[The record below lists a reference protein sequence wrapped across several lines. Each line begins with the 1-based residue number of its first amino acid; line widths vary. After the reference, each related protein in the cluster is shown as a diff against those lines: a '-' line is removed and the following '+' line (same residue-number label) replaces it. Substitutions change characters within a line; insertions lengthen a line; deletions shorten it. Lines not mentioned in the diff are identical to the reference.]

1 MNKGYQNFKK
11 RAGQLAIALTLA
23 GTTAIGANA
32 ATVTGVTKANVNM
45 RSGAGTKYKVV
56 KVVKANKTVTI
67 LGQKGSWYKVKY
79 NGKTGYISKS
89 YVIKKNYT
97 VKKYSGKYKTKVALT
112 VRKGPG
118 TNYVKAGTL
127 KKGTVVTVKGKTSN
141 GWLQITYKGAT
152 RYISGSS
159 KYVAKYTAPV
169 KNNAPVI
176 NVEDT
181 YTLTKGE
188 DFEYAMLNATA
199 TDKED
204 GDIALTDDNFSGQ
217 VNVNKVGEYSV
228 KITVT
233 DKGGKTATKTVKVVV
248 KDVDIKDDKAPVI
261 AVGVKTPYQVT
272 QNKPF
277 KPSDLNATAFDKE
290 ESRTVE
296 ITYSYKDEDGKAVD
310 RINTSKLGEYTVT
323 LTAKDKA
330 GNTATKTVKVQV
342 VRNIQPTISCNYNN
356 TDKPYYVG
364 INEKFDVSDLG
375 ATANDTEDGP
385 LVVDST
391 IYALSNGT
399 RHYEVGQIDTSKA
412 GEYEVVLTAKD
423 TDGGSVSK
431 SVIVKVG
438 DKLDGANLTLNNDST
453 YTVEQGDKLDTSDA
467 GLVSLFKAKAVDANG
482 KDITSKIVVLYNQNI
497 DLNKPNENGYPIK
510 FQVTASGKA
519 YVQDAKVVVN
529 PNNAPIIQ
537 FGNSEVVERPDGN
550 YDYVMKHNATFDYSL
565 LKASAYDVRNVPNGA
580 RTEITPSL
588 SLAPNTSV
596 ENGQFTVVVK
606 ATDSKGLVKTVNVY
620 VKVRSYTDNQAAPVI
635 SYASTNKEV
644 KDGDVYEVKF
654 DDSRLNGTKE
664 EQQDVLKNMLGLK
677 ATDLQDGK
685 EQNLTSK
692 ITYSLDRAI
701 NNQAV
706 GNTYKLTVTVTDNG
720 DSDGQNPKT
729 TTRTITIKV
738 VE

>member
-56 KVVKANKTVTI
+56 KVVKADKTVTI

-141 GWLQITYKGAT
+141 GWLQISYKGAT

-188 DFEYAMLNATA
+188 DFEYAMLDATA

-204 GDIALTDDNFSGQ
+204 GDLTDKIDFSGK
-217 VNVNKVGEYSV
+217 VNVNKVGEYKV
-228 KITVT
+228 TLTVT

-277 KPSDLNATAFDKE
+277 KPSDLKATAFDKE
-290 ESRTVE
+290 ESKTVE
-296 ITYSYKDEDGKAVD
+296 IAYSYKDEDGKAID
-310 RINTSKLGEYTVT
+310 RIDTSKLGEYTVI

-330 GNTATKTVKVQV
+330 ENTATKTVKVQV
-342 VRNIQPTISCNYNN
+342 VRNIQPTINCAY
-356 TDKPYYVG
+356 TTYYVG

-482 KDITSKIVVLYNQNI
+482 KDITSKIVVLYNQDI
-497 DLNKPNENGYPIK
+497 DLNKPNESGYKIK

-519 YVQDAKVVVN
+519 YVKDAKVVVN
-529 PNNAPIIQ
+529 PNNEPKIE

-664 EQQDVLKNMLGLK
+664 EQQDVLKNMIGLK
-677 ATDLQDGK
+677 ATDLKDGK

-706 GNTYKLTVTVTDNG
+706 GNTYKLTVTVTDDG
-720 DSDGQNPKT
+720 DSDGGNKIT

>member
-1 MNKGYQNFKK
+1 MLATAAIMPMADVTNSYADEMRITPTRVNF
-11 RAGQLAIALTLA
+11 
-23 GTTAIGANA
+23 
-32 ATVTGVTKANVNM
+32 
-45 RSGAGTKYKVV
+45 
-56 KVVKANKTVTI
+56 
-67 LGQKGSWYKVKY
+67 
-79 NGKTGYISKS
+79 
-89 YVIKKNYT
+89 
-97 VKKYSGKYKTKVALT
+97 
-112 VRKGPG
+112 RKGPG

-141 GWLQITYKGAT
+141 GWLQISYKGAT

-204 GDIALTDDNFSGQ
+204 GDLTDKIVFSGQ
-217 VNVNKVGEYSV
+217 VGVNKVGEYKV
-228 KITVT
+228 TLTVT

-277 KPSDLNATAFDKE
+277 KPSDLKATAFDKE
-290 ESRTVE
+290 ESKTVE
-296 ITYSYKDEDGKAVD
+296 IAYSYKDEDGKAID
-310 RINTSKLGEYTVT
+310 RIDTSKLGEYTVI

-330 GNTATKTVKVQV
+330 GNKATKTVKVQV

-364 INEKFDVSDLG
+364 INEKFDVADLG
-375 ATANDTEDGP
+375 ATANDTEDGN
-385 LVVDST
+385 LRVDST

-519 YVQDAKVVVN
+519 YVKDAKVVVKK
-529 PNNAPIIQ
+529 NNAPVIQ
-537 FGNSEVVERPDGN
+537 FGNNEVKRIGSTN
-550 YDYVMKHNATFDYSL
+550 NFKYAMKQNATFDYSL
-565 LKASAYDVRNVPNGA
+565 LKAFAYDKNAVNGA
-580 RTEITPSL
+580 ITEITPSL

-596 ENGQFTVVVK
+596 KDGQFTVVVK

-620 VKVRSYTDNQAAPVI
+620 VKVRPYTDNQAAPVI

-644 KDGDVYEVKF
+644 KDGDVYNVRFESNLGDNKT
-654 DDSRLNGTKE
+654 DQETN
-664 EQQDVLKNMLGLK
+664 LKNMLGLK
-677 ATDLQDGK
+677 ATDSQDGD
-685 EQNLTSK
+685 LTSSISYK
-692 ITYSLDRAI
+692 LDRVIDTKAL
-701 NNQAV
+701 

-720 DSDGQNPKT
+720 DSDSQNPKT

>member
-127 KKGTVVTVKGKTSN
+127 KKGEVVTVKGKTSN

-176 NVEDT
+176 DVEDT

-188 DFEYAMLNATA
+188 DFEYAMLDATA

-204 GDIALTDDNFSGQ
+204 GDLTDKIDFSGK
-217 VNVNKVGEYSV
+217 VNVNKVGEYKV
-228 KITVT
+228 TLTVT

-482 KDITSKIVVLYNQNI
+482 KDITSKIVVLYNQDI
-497 DLNKPNENGYPIK
+497 DLNKPNESGYKIK

-519 YVQDAKVVVN
+519 YVKDAKVVVN
-529 PNNAPIIQ
+529 PNNEPKIE

-596 ENGQFTVVVK
+596 ENGEFTVVVK

-620 VKVRSYTDNQAAPVI
+620 VYVRPYTDNQAAPVI

-664 EQQDVLKNMLGLK
+664 EQQDVLKNMIGLK
-677 ATDLQDGK
+677 ATDLKDGK

-706 GNTYKLTVTVTDNG
+706 GNTYKLTVTVTDDG
-720 DSDGQNPKT
+720 DSDGGNKIT

>member
-56 KVVKANKTVTI
+56 KVVKADKTVTI

-141 GWLQITYKGAT
+141 GWLQISYKGAT

-204 GDIALTDDNFSGQ
+204 GDLTDKIVFSGQ
-217 VNVNKVGEYSV
+217 VGVNKVGEYKV
-228 KITVT
+228 TLTVT

-277 KPSDLNATAFDKE
+277 KPSDLKATAFDKE
-290 ESRTVE
+290 ESKTVE
-296 ITYSYKDEDGKAVD
+296 IAYSYKDEDGKAID
-310 RINTSKLGEYTVT
+310 RIDTSKLGEYTVI

-330 GNTATKTVKVQV
+330 ENTATKTVKVQV
-342 VRNIQPTISCNYNN
+342 VRNIQPTINCAY
-356 TDKPYYVG
+356 TTYYVG

-375 ATANDTEDGP
+375 ATANDTEDGN
-385 LVVDST
+385 LRVDST

-482 KDITSKIVVLYNQNI
+482 KDITSKIVVLYNQDI
-497 DLNKPNENGYPIK
+497 DLNKPNESGYKIK

-519 YVQDAKVVVN
+519 YVKDAKVVVN
-529 PNNAPIIQ
+529 PNNEPKIE

-664 EQQDVLKNMLGLK
+664 EQQDVLKNMIGLK
-677 ATDLQDGK
+677 ATDLKDGK

-706 GNTYKLTVTVTDNG
+706 GNTYKLTVTVTDKG

>member
-159 KYVAKYTAPV
+159 KYVVKYTAPV

-482 KDITSKIVVLYNQNI
+482 KDITSKIVVLYNQDI
-497 DLNKPNENGYPIK
+497 DLNKPNESGYKIK

-519 YVQDAKVVVN
+519 YVKDAKVVVN
-529 PNNAPIIQ
+529 PNNEPKIE

-664 EQQDVLKNMLGLK
+664 EQQDVLKNMIGLK
-677 ATDLQDGK
+677 ATDLKDGK

-706 GNTYKLTVTVTDNG
+706 GNTYKLIVTVTDDG
-720 DSDGQNPKT
+720 DSDGGNKIT

>member
-56 KVVKANKTVTI
+56 KVVKADKTVTI

-141 GWLQITYKGAT
+141 GWLQISYKGAT

-188 DFEYAMLNATA
+188 DFEYAMLDATA

-204 GDIALTDDNFSGQ
+204 GDLTDKIDFSGK
-217 VNVNKVGEYSV
+217 VNVNKVGEYKV
-228 KITVT
+228 TLTVT

-277 KPSDLNATAFDKE
+277 KPSDLKATAFDKE
-290 ESRTVE
+290 ESKTVE
-296 ITYSYKDEDGKAVD
+296 IAYSYKDEDGKAID
-310 RINTSKLGEYTVT
+310 RIDTSKLGEYTVI

-330 GNTATKTVKVQV
+330 ENTATKTVKVQV

-482 KDITSKIVVLYNQNI
+482 KDITSKIVVLYNQDI
-497 DLNKPNENGYPIK
+497 DLNKPNESGYKIK

-519 YVQDAKVVVN
+519 YVKDAKVVVN
-529 PNNAPIIQ
+529 PNNEPKIE

-706 GNTYKLTVTVTDNG
+706 GNTYKLTVTVTDDG
-720 DSDGQNPKT
+720 DSDGGNKIT

>member
-141 GWLQITYKGAT
+141 GWLQISYKGAT

-233 DKGGKTATKTVKVVV
+233 DKGGKTATKSVKVVVENVKTNNKPSIAVDSELYITQGDEYDNTMLKATAYDKEDGDLTDKIVYFGDTVNTNVAGTYKVKLSVTDANNNTVEKTVKVIVSRNSVPTIKTSLLENTLTITKGGRYDESMLKLTAYDKEDGDLTSKIQISGDKVDTTKLGTYDVVATVTDSKGIPAKLTIKVNVVKNIEPQITIGKSDRTMVIEQGDAINRESILEALKVKAINPEDNSDITNKIDIYGLGSVNVNNPGEYTIKLSVEDEIGGVTGSALEQATVKVVENQKPV
-248 KDVDIKDDKAPVI
+248 INVQPKFIIMQGSNFNPSVDIK
-261 AVGVKTPYQVT
+261 
-272 QNKPF
+272 
-277 KPSDLNATAFDKE
+277 ATATDTNLATGKVTDVSSSIE
-290 ESRTVE
+290 YEGVEYVNTNVPGPYTITVKATDNKGLVTTE
-296 ITYSYKDEDGKAVD
+296 KIVVVVKAYSEPTITINNKNVVNGVLTVKAGVTVNKDTFNAVAKDYKGNSLDITYDGLDKVNTKRVGTYK
-310 RINTSKLGEYTVT
+310 VT
-323 LTAKDKA
+323 LTARDEFGRPA
-330 GNTATKTVKVQV
+330 TATV
-342 VRNIQPTISCNYNN
+342 
-356 TDKPYYVG
+356 YV
-364 INEKFDVSDLG
+364 D
-375 ATANDTEDGP
+375 
-385 LVVDST
+385 
-391 IYALSNGT
+391 
-399 RHYEVGQIDTSKA
+399 
-412 GEYEVVLTAKD
+412 
-423 TDGGSVSK
+423 
-431 SVIVKVG
+431 
-438 DKLDGANLTLNNDST
+438 
-453 YTVEQGDKLDTSDA
+453 
-467 GLVSLFKAKAVDANG
+467 
-482 KDITSKIVVLYNQNI
+482 
-497 DLNKPNENGYPIK
+497 
-510 FQVTASGKA
+510 
-519 YVQDAKVVVN
+519 
-529 PNNAPIIQ
+529 
-537 FGNSEVVERPDGN
+537 VVE
-550 YDYVMKHNATFDYSL
+550 
-565 LKASAYDVRNVPNGA
+565 
-580 RTEITPSL
+580 
-588 SLAPNTSV
+588 
-596 ENGQFTVVVK
+596 
-606 ATDSKGLVKTVNVY
+606 
-620 VKVRSYTDNQAAPVI
+620 
-635 SYASTNKEV
+635 
-644 KDGDVYEVKF
+644 
-654 DDSRLNGTKE
+654 
-664 EQQDVLKNMLGLK
+664 
-677 ATDLQDGK
+677 
-685 EQNLTSK
+685 
-692 ITYSLDRAI
+692 
-701 NNQAV
+701 
-706 GNTYKLTVTVTDNG
+706 
-720 DSDGQNPKT
+720 
-729 TTRTITIKV
+729 
-738 VE
+738 

>member
-56 KVVKANKTVTI
+56 SVVKADKTVTI

-141 GWLQITYKGAT
+141 GWLQISYKGAT

-159 KYVAKYTAPV
+159 KYVVKYTAPV

-176 NVEDT
+176 DVEDT

-330 GNTATKTVKVQV
+330 ENTATKTVKVQV

-391 IYALSNGT
+391 IYALYNGGK
-399 RHYEVGQIDTSKA
+399 HYEVGQIDTSKA

-497 DLNKPNENGYPIK
+497 DLNKPNESGYKIK

-519 YVQDAKVVVN
+519 YVKDAKVVVN
-529 PNNAPIIQ
+529 PNNEPKIE

-664 EQQDVLKNMLGLK
+664 EQQDVLKNMIGLK
-677 ATDLQDGK
+677 ATDLKDGK

>member
-141 GWLQITYKGAT
+141 GWLQISYKGAT

-204 GDIALTDDNFSGQ
+204 GDITDKIDFSGK
-217 VNVNKVGEYSV
+217 VNVNKVGEYKV
-228 KITVT
+228 TLTVT

-482 KDITSKIVVLYNQNI
+482 KDITSKIVVLYNQDI
-497 DLNKPNENGYPIK
+497 DLNKPNESGYKIK

-519 YVQDAKVVVN
+519 YVKDAKVVVN
-529 PNNAPIIQ
+529 PNNEPKIE

-596 ENGQFTVVVK
+596 ENGEFTVVVK

-620 VKVRSYTDNQAAPVI
+620 VYVRPYTDNQAAPVI

-664 EQQDVLKNMLGLK
+664 EQQDVLKNMIGLK
-677 ATDLQDGK
+677 ATDLKDGK

-706 GNTYKLTVTVTDNG
+706 GNTYKLTVTVTDDG
-720 DSDGQNPKT
+720 DSDGGNKIT

>member
-56 KVVKANKTVTI
+56 SVVKADKTVTI

-141 GWLQITYKGAT
+141 GWLQISYKGAT

-248 KDVDIKDDKAPVI
+248 ENVKTNNKPSIAVDSELYITQGDKYDNTMLKATAYDKEDGDLTDKIVYFGDTVNTNVAGTYKVKLSVTDANNNTVEKTVKVIVSRNSVPTIKTSLLENTLTITKGGKYNESMLKLTAYDKEDGDLTNKIQISGDKVDTTKLGTYDVVATVTDSKGIPAKLTIKVNVVKNIEPQITIGKSDRTMVIEQGDAINRESILEALKVKAINPEDNSDITNKIDIYGLGSVNVNNPGEYTIKLSVEDEIGGVTGSALEQATVKVVENQKPVINVQPKFIIMQGSNFNPSVDIK
-261 AVGVKTPYQVT
+261 
-272 QNKPF
+272 
-277 KPSDLNATAFDKE
+277 ATATDTNLATGKVTDVSSSIE
-290 ESRTVE
+290 YEGVEYVNTNVPGPYTITVKATDNKGLVTTE
-296 ITYSYKDEDGKAVD
+296 KIVVVVKAYSEPTITINNKNVVNGVLTVKAGVTVNKDTFNAVAKDYKGNSLDITYDGLDSVNTKRVGTYK
-310 RINTSKLGEYTVT
+310 VT
-323 LTAKDKA
+323 LTARDEFGRPA
-330 GNTATKTVKVQV
+330 TATV
-342 VRNIQPTISCNYNN
+342 
-356 TDKPYYVG
+356 YV
-364 INEKFDVSDLG
+364 D
-375 ATANDTEDGP
+375 
-385 LVVDST
+385 
-391 IYALSNGT
+391 
-399 RHYEVGQIDTSKA
+399 
-412 GEYEVVLTAKD
+412 
-423 TDGGSVSK
+423 
-431 SVIVKVG
+431 
-438 DKLDGANLTLNNDST
+438 
-453 YTVEQGDKLDTSDA
+453 
-467 GLVSLFKAKAVDANG
+467 
-482 KDITSKIVVLYNQNI
+482 
-497 DLNKPNENGYPIK
+497 
-510 FQVTASGKA
+510 
-519 YVQDAKVVVN
+519 
-529 PNNAPIIQ
+529 
-537 FGNSEVVERPDGN
+537 VVE
-550 YDYVMKHNATFDYSL
+550 
-565 LKASAYDVRNVPNGA
+565 
-580 RTEITPSL
+580 
-588 SLAPNTSV
+588 
-596 ENGQFTVVVK
+596 
-606 ATDSKGLVKTVNVY
+606 
-620 VKVRSYTDNQAAPVI
+620 
-635 SYASTNKEV
+635 
-644 KDGDVYEVKF
+644 
-654 DDSRLNGTKE
+654 
-664 EQQDVLKNMLGLK
+664 
-677 ATDLQDGK
+677 
-685 EQNLTSK
+685 
-692 ITYSLDRAI
+692 
-701 NNQAV
+701 
-706 GNTYKLTVTVTDNG
+706 
-720 DSDGQNPKT
+720 
-729 TTRTITIKV
+729 
-738 VE
+738 

>member
-56 KVVKANKTVTI
+56 KVVKADKTVTI

-141 GWLQITYKGAT
+141 GWLQISYKGAT

-188 DFEYAMLNATA
+188 DFEYAMLDATA

-204 GDIALTDDNFSGQ
+204 GDLTDKIDFSGK
-217 VNVNKVGEYSV
+217 VNVNKVGEYKV
-228 KITVT
+228 TLTVT

-272 QNKPF
+272 QNRSF
-277 KPSDLNATAFDKE
+277 SPSDLNATAFDKE

-482 KDITSKIVVLYNQNI
+482 KDIKSKIVVLYNQDI
-497 DLNKPNENGYPIK
+497 DLNKPNESGYKIK

-519 YVQDAKVVVN
+519 YVKDAKVVVN
-529 PNNAPIIQ
+529 PNNEPKIE

-677 ATDLQDGK
+677 ATDSQDGD
-685 EQNLTSK
+685 LTSSIK
-692 ITYSLDRAI
+692 YSLDRVIDTKAL
-701 NNQAV
+701 
-706 GNTYKLTVTVTDNG
+706 GNTYKLTVTVTDKG
-720 DSDGQNPKT
+720 DSDKQNTKT

>member
-141 GWLQITYKGAT
+141 GWLQISYKGAT

-342 VRNIQPTISCNYNN
+342 VRNIQPTINCAYG
-356 TDKPYYVG
+356 TYYVG
-364 INEKFDVSDLG
+364 INEKFDVADLG
-375 ATANDTEDGP
+375 ATASDTEDGS
-385 LVVDST
+385 LRVDST

-467 GLVSLFKAKAVDANG
+467 GLVSLFKARAVDANG
-482 KDITSKIVVLYNQNI
+482 KDITSKIVVVNNQNI
-497 DLNKPNENGYPIK
+497 KLNQPGSYQIK

-519 YVQDAKVVVN
+519 YVKDAKVVVN

-596 ENGQFTVVVK
+596 ENGEFTVVVK

-644 KDGDVYEVKF
+644 ENGDVYNVRFESNLGDNKT
-654 DDSRLNGTKE
+654 DQETN
-664 EQQDVLKNMLGLK
+664 LKNMLGLK
-677 ATDLQDGK
+677 ATDSQDGD
-685 EQNLTSK
+685 LTSSIK
-692 ITYSLDRAI
+692 YSLDRVIDTKAL
-701 NNQAV
+701 
-706 GNTYKLTVTVTDNG
+706 GNTYKLTVTVTDKG
-720 DSDGQNPKT
+720 DSDKQNTKT